1 MSRHGEPTRPVN
13 GQVRPGTMDGIL
25 RASPKQQEHRMSE
38 QAQQPKLEFVDRPEL
53 VETFVDSV
61 RGVMFD
67 GSVLRV
73 ELCVTRLAN
82 PGTAGGQASMTW
94 QPACRLVL
102 TASGAVEL
110 FNQLQQVMGALAQ
123 QGVVKRN
130 EASAQNAAP
139 AS

>member
-1 MSRHGEPTRPVN
+1 M
-13 GQVRPGTMDGIL
+13 
-25 RASPKQQEHRMSE
+25 AE

-53 VETFVDSV
+53 VETFADSV

-73 ELCVTRLAN
+73 ELSVTRLAD
-82 PGTAGGQASMTW
+82 PGTAGGQASMTR

-123 QGVVKRN
+123 QGVVKRGD
-130 EASAQNAAP
+130 APAQNAGQV
-139 AS
+139 S

>member
-1 MSRHGEPTRPVN
+1 MAEG
-13 GQVRPGTMDGIL
+13 
-25 RASPKQQEHRMSE
+25 
-38 QAQQPKLEFVDRPEL
+38 AQQQLMLEFVDRPEL
-53 VETFVDSV
+53 VETFADSV

-73 ELCVTRLAN
+73 ELCVTRLA
-82 PGTAGGQASMTW
+82 GTGAAGGQASMTR

-102 TASGAVEL
+102 TATGAVEL

>member
-1 MSRHGEPTRPVN
+1 M
-13 GQVRPGTMDGIL
+13 
-25 RASPKQQEHRMSE
+25 
-38 QAQQPKLEFVDRPEL
+38 AQQGQQQATLQYVDRPEL
-53 VETFVDSV
+53 QETFADSV

-73 ELCVTRLAN
+73 ELCVTRLGN
-82 PGTAGGQASMTW
+82 TNVAGGQTTMTR
-94 QPACRLVL
+94 QPACRLAL

-130 EASAQNAAP
+130 EPSVPNATP
-139 AS
+139 LS